1 MSLYLD
7 TAYVAKCYLNEPDA
21 SRVRSLVRGK
31 PGLTSSAL
39 CTSELACILHRHV
52 HDGELTRAQ
61 ASRLRRMY
69 DDDVEGGVWT
79 LLPVTGVIL
88 DEVARR
94 VAALHVS
101 VYIRSADAIHLTS
114 AADAGFREVWTSD
127 RHMLAA
133 AKAFGLVGRSAP

>member
-21 SRVRSLVRGK
+21 SRVRALVRGK
-31 PGLTSSAL
+31 TGLTSSAL
-39 CTSELACILHRHV
+39 CTGELACVLHRHV
-52 HDGELTRAQ
+52 HAGELTRAQ
-61 ASRLRRMY
+61 AARLRRMY
-69 DDDVEGGVWT
+69 EADVEQGVWT
-79 LLPVTGVIL
+79 LLPVSAAVL

-101 VYIRSADAIHLTS
+101 VYLRSADAIHLTT
-114 AADAGFREVWTSD
+114 AAEAGFDEVWTSD

-133 AKAFGLVGRSAP
+133 AKAFGLAGRSAA